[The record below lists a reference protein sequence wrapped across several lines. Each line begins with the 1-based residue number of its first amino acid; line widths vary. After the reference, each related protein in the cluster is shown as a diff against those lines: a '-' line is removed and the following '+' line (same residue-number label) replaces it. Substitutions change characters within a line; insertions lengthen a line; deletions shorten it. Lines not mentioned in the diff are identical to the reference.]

1 VKAKPHKREE
11 TEDMDKIDYPT
22 NTNLKATS
30 ASIANQRT
38 ESYFTFSIQTNQN
51 PERILLST
59 L

>member
-1 VKAKPHKREE
+1 
-11 TEDMDKIDYPT
+11 MDKINYPT
-22 NTNLKATS
+22 KTNLKATS
-30 ASIANQRT
+30 ASTTNQRT